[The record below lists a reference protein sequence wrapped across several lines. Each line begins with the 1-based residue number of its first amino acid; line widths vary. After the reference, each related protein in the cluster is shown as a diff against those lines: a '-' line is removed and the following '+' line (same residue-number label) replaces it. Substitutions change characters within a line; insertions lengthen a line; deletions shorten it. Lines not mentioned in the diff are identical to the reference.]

1 MKEKIT
7 LSLDQHENARHGEE
21 IFPLQKY
28 VTPLWTEYPYV
39 TAHWH
44 EEAEFTRIEKGSCT
58 YQIHLE
64 TYDVEEGD
72 LIFIPPAVLH
82 AISNEKEE
90 CMQSETYVFHMDFL
104 GAKAA
109 DICAIR
115 YLNPLM
121 NQKLIPPFVI
131 KKGHPLYEK
140 AADLFE
146 DINMEYDKKTP
157 GYEIAIKSYLL
168 QLVAALIPYCTR
180 NTEADAILTEHAKKL
195 KEVLSYINAHYM
207 EELTISELA
216 GICFFSEYYFMRF
229 FKKYMG
235 MSCVQY
241 IKNVRLERAADQFE
255 NGETNTLEVALAC
268 GFSNLSYFHREFKKK
283 YGMTPKRFISLSAR
297 AADFHEG
304 SE

>member
-28 VTPLWTEYPYV
+28 VTPLWKEYPYV

-90 CMQSETYVFHMDFL
+90 RMQSETYVFHMDFL
-104 GAKAA
+104 GAKVA

-146 DINMEYDKKTP
+146 DINTEYDKKNTRIRDC
-157 GYEIAIKSYLL
+157 YQVIS
-168 QLVAALIPYCTR
+168 VAACGGFDSILYPEYRGRCDFDRTCEKVKRSFKLYRCTLYGGTDDFRTCR
-180 NTEADAILTEHAKKL
+180 NL
-195 KEVLSYINAHYM
+195 
-207 EELTISELA
+207 
-216 GICFFSEYYFMRF
+216 FF
-229 FKKYMG
+229 
-235 MSCVQY
+235 Q
-241 IKNVRLERAADQFE
+241 
-255 NGETNTLEVALAC
+255 
-268 GFSNLSYFHREFKKK
+268 
-283 YGMTPKRFISLSAR
+283 
-297 AADFHEG
+297 
-304 SE
+304 

>member
-28 VTPLWTEYPYV
+28 VTPLWKEYPYV

-44 EEAEFTRIEKGSCT
+44 EEAEFTRIGKGSCT

-90 CMQSETYVFHMDFL
+90 RMQSETYVFHMDFL

-146 DINMEYDKKTP
+146 DINTEYDKKNTRIRDC
-157 GYEIAIKSYLL
+157 YQVIS
-168 QLVAALIPYCTR
+168 VAVCGGFDSILYPEYRGRCDFDRTCEKVKRSFKLYRCTLYGGTDDFRTCR
-180 NTEADAILTEHAKKL
+180 NL
-195 KEVLSYINAHYM
+195 
-207 EELTISELA
+207 
-216 GICFFSEYYFMRF
+216 FF
-229 FKKYMG
+229 
-235 MSCVQY
+235 Q
-241 IKNVRLERAADQFE
+241 
-255 NGETNTLEVALAC
+255 
-268 GFSNLSYFHREFKKK
+268 
-283 YGMTPKRFISLSAR
+283 
-297 AADFHEG
+297 
-304 SE
+304 

>member
-28 VTPLWTEYPYV
+28 VTPLWKEYPYV

-72 LIFIPPAVLH
+72 LIFIPPTVLH

-90 CMQSETYVFHMDFL
+90 RMQSETYVFHMDFL

-146 DINMEYDKKTP
+146 DINTEYDKKTRIRDCYQVISVAVCGGFDSILYP
-157 GYEIAIKSYLL
+157 EYRGRCDFDRTCEKVKRSFKLYRCTLYEGTDDFRT
-168 QLVAALIPYCTR
+168 CR
-180 NTEADAILTEHAKKL
+180 NL
-195 KEVLSYINAHYM
+195 
-207 EELTISELA
+207 
-216 GICFFSEYYFMRF
+216 FF
-229 FKKYMG
+229 
-235 MSCVQY
+235 Q
-241 IKNVRLERAADQFE
+241 
-255 NGETNTLEVALAC
+255 
-268 GFSNLSYFHREFKKK
+268 
-283 YGMTPKRFISLSAR
+283 
-297 AADFHEG
+297 
-304 SE
+304 

>member
-28 VTPLWTEYPYV
+28 VTPLWKEYPYV

-64 TYDVEEGD
+64 IYDVEEGD

-90 CMQSETYVFHMDFL
+90 RMQSETYVFHMDFL

-146 DINMEYDKKTP
+146 DINTEYDKKHPDTR
-157 GYEIAIKSYLL
+157 LL
-168 QLVAALIPYCTR
+168 SS
-180 NTEADAILTEHAKKL
+180 H
-195 KEVLSYINAHYM
+195 
-207 EELTISELA
+207 
-216 GICFFSEYYFMRF
+216 ICCSLW
-229 FKKYMG
+229 
-235 MSCVQY
+235 
-241 IKNVRLERAADQFE
+241 RL
-255 NGETNTLEVALAC
+255 
-268 GFSNLSYFHREFKKK
+268 
-283 YGMTPKRFISLSAR
+283 
-297 AADFHEG
+297 
-304 SE
+304 

>member
-28 VTPLWTEYPYV
+28 VTPLWKEYPYV

-44 EEAEFTRIEKGSCT
+44 EETEFTRIEKGSCT

-64 TYDVEEGD
+64 TYEVEEGD

-140 AADLFE
+140 AAELFE
-146 DINMEYDKKTP
+146 NINAEYDKKTP
-157 GYEIAIKSYLL
+157 GYEIVIKSYLL
-168 QLVAALIPYCTR
+168 QLVAALLPYCTR

-195 KEVLSYINAHYM
+195 KEVLSYIDAHYM
-207 EELTISELA
+207 EELTISGLA

>member
-28 VTPLWTEYPYV
+28 VTPLWKEYPYV

-90 CMQSETYVFHMDFL
+90 RMQSETYVFHMDFL

-109 DICAIR
+109 
-115 YLNPLM
+115 
-121 NQKLIPPFVI
+121 
-131 KKGHPLYEK
+131 
-140 AADLFE
+140 
-146 DINMEYDKKTP
+146 
-157 GYEIAIKSYLL
+157 
-168 QLVAALIPYCTR
+168 
-180 NTEADAILTEHAKKL
+180 
-195 KEVLSYINAHYM
+195 
-207 EELTISELA
+207 
-216 GICFFSEYYFMRF
+216 GI
-229 FKKYMG
+229 
-235 MSCVQY
+235 
-241 IKNVRLERAADQFE
+241 
-255 NGETNTLEVALAC
+255 
-268 GFSNLSYFHREFKKK
+268 
-283 YGMTPKRFISLSAR
+283 
-297 AADFHEG
+297 
-304 SE
+304 

>member
-28 VTPLWTEYPYV
+28 VTPLWKEYPYV

-64 TYDVEEGD
+64 TYEVEEGD

-82 AISNEKEE
+82 AIANEKEE

-140 AADLFE
+140 AAELFE
-146 DINMEYDKKTP
+146 NINAEYDKKTP
-157 GYEIAIKSYLL
+157 GYEIVIKSYLL

-195 KEVLSYINAHYM
+195 KEVLSYIDAHYM
-207 EELTISELA
+207 EELTISGLA

-255 NGETNTLEVALAC
+255 NGETNTLEAALSC

-283 YGMTPKRFISLSAR
+283 YGMTPKRFSSLSAR

>member
-28 VTPLWTEYPYV
+28 VTPLWKEYPYV

-90 CMQSETYVFHMDFL
+90 RMQSETYVFHMDFL

-146 DINMEYDKKTP
+146 DINTEYDKKNTRIRDC
-157 GYEIAIKSYLL
+157 YQVIS
-168 QLVAALIPYCTR
+168 VAVCGGFDSILYPEYRGRCDFDRTCEKVKRSFKLYQCTLYGGTDDFRTCR
-180 NTEADAILTEHAKKL
+180 NL
-195 KEVLSYINAHYM
+195 
-207 EELTISELA
+207 
-216 GICFFSEYYFMRF
+216 FF
-229 FKKYMG
+229 
-235 MSCVQY
+235 Q
-241 IKNVRLERAADQFE
+241 
-255 NGETNTLEVALAC
+255 
-268 GFSNLSYFHREFKKK
+268 
-283 YGMTPKRFISLSAR
+283 
-297 AADFHEG
+297 
-304 SE
+304 

>member
-28 VTPLWTEYPYV
+28 VTPLWKEYPYV

-44 EEAEFTRIEKGSCT
+44 EEAEFTRIGKGSCT

-90 CMQSETYVFHMDFL
+90 RMQSETYVFHMDFL

-131 KKGHPLYEK
+131 KNTRIRDCYQVISVAVCGGFDSILYPEYRGRCDFDRTCEK
-140 AADLFE
+140 VKRSFKLYRCTLYGGTDDFRTCRNLFF
-146 DINMEYDKKTP
+146 
-157 GYEIAIKSYLL
+157 
-168 QLVAALIPYCTR
+168 Q
-180 NTEADAILTEHAKKL
+180 
-195 KEVLSYINAHYM
+195 
-207 EELTISELA
+207 
-216 GICFFSEYYFMRF
+216 
-229 FKKYMG
+229 
-235 MSCVQY
+235 
-241 IKNVRLERAADQFE
+241 
-255 NGETNTLEVALAC
+255 
-268 GFSNLSYFHREFKKK
+268 
-283 YGMTPKRFISLSAR
+283 
-297 AADFHEG
+297 
-304 SE
+304 

>member
-28 VTPLWTEYPYV
+28 VTPLWKEYPYV

-64 TYDVEEGD
+64 TYEVEEGD

-82 AISNEKEE
+82 AIANEKEE

-121 NQKLIPPFVI
+121 NQKLIPPF
-131 KKGHPLYEK
+131 
-140 AADLFE
+140 
-146 DINMEYDKKTP
+146 DKKTS
-157 GYEIAIKSYLL
+157 GYEIVIKSYLL

-195 KEVLSYINAHYM
+195 KEVLSYIDAHYM
-207 EELTISELA
+207 EELTISGLA

-297 AADFHEG
+297 AADFHEIVNNYHFYD
-304 SE
+304 S

>member
-1 MKEKIT
+1 MSRRT
-7 LSLDQHENARHGEE
+7 GM
-21 IFPLQKY
+21 
-28 VTPLWTEYPYV
+28 
-39 TAHWH
+39 
-44 EEAEFTRIEKGSCT
+44 EEAEFTRIGKGSCT

-90 CMQSETYVFHMDFL
+90 RMQSETYVFHMDFL

-146 DINMEYDKKTP
+146 DINTEYDKKTP

-168 QLVAALIPYCTR
+168 QFVAALIPYCTR

-195 KEVLSYINAHYM
+195 KEVLSYIDAHYM
-207 EELTISELA
+207 EELTISGLA

-304 SE
+304 VNNYHFYDS

>member
-1 MKEKIT
+1 MKEKMT

-28 VTPLWTEYPYV
+28 VTPLWKEYPYV
-39 TAHWH
+39 TAHLH

-64 TYDVEEGD
+64 TYEVEEGD

-90 CMQSETYVFHMDFL
+90 RMQSETYVFHMDFL

-146 DINMEYDKKTP
+146 DINVEYDKKTP
-157 GYEIAIKSYLL
+157 GYEIVIKSYLL

-195 KEVLSYINAHYM
+195 KEVLSYIDAHYM
-207 EELTISELA
+207 EELTISGLA

-255 NGETNTLEVALAC
+255 NGEKNTLEVALSC

>member
-28 VTPLWTEYPYV
+28 VTPLWKEYPYV

-64 TYDVEEGD
+64 TYEVEEGD

-90 CMQSETYVFHMDFL
+90 RMQSETYVFHMDFL

-109 DICAIR
+109 DICALR

-131 KKGHPLYEK
+131 KKGHLLYEK
-140 AADLFE
+140 TAELFE
-146 DINMEYDKKTP
+146 NINAEYDKKTP
-157 GYEIAIKSYLL
+157 GYEIVIKSYLL

-180 NTEADAILTEHAKKL
+180 NTEADEILTEHAIKL
-195 KEVLSYINAHYM
+195 KEVLSYIDTHYM

>member
-28 VTPLWTEYPYV
+28 VTPLWKEYPYV

-90 CMQSETYVFHMDFL
+90 RMQSETYVFHMDFL

-146 DINMEYDKKTP
+146 DINTEYDKKNTRIRDC
-157 GYEIAIKSYLL
+157 YQVIS
-168 QLVAALIPYCTR
+168 VAACGGFDSILYPEYRGRCDFDRTCEKVKRSFKLYRCTLYGGTDDFRTCR
-180 NTEADAILTEHAKKL
+180 NL
-195 KEVLSYINAHYM
+195 
-207 EELTISELA
+207 
-216 GICFFSEYYFMRF
+216 FF
-229 FKKYMG
+229 
-235 MSCVQY
+235 Q
-241 IKNVRLERAADQFE
+241 
-255 NGETNTLEVALAC
+255 
-268 GFSNLSYFHREFKKK
+268 
-283 YGMTPKRFISLSAR
+283 
-297 AADFHEG
+297 
-304 SE
+304 